1 MQTDVFMQNHVLPV
15 FDMSLRAR
23 RGAAPKP
30 AKGFIAHWIAEVL
43 EKGQSLRFLEDVGG
57 L

>member
-1 MQTDVFMQNHVLPV
+1 
-15 FDMSLRAR
+15 MSTAKISYDTLSVVDAVPQGSRAGA
-23 RGAAPKP
+23 GAAKSRL
-30 AKGFIAHWIAEVL
+30 ARWFAAVL

>member
-1 MQTDVFMQNHVLPV
+1 
-15 FDMSLRAR
+15 MSTAKISYDTLSVVDAVPQASRTGT
-23 RGAAPKP
+23 GAA
-30 AKGFIAHWIAEVL
+30 KGRLARWFAAVL